1 MSKEQMVKYFT
12 HIDLL
17 ESIENELKQMHED
30 DLYLVLDTLLP
41 EGTDIDIAVKEIIEW
56 KNLTN

>member
-1 MSKEQMVKYFT
+1 MSKEQMIKYFT

>member
-41 EGTDIDIAVKEIIEW
+41 EGTDIHIAVKEIIEW

>member
-1 MSKEQMVKYFT
+1 MVKYFT

-41 EGTDIDIAVKEIIEW
+41 EGTDIHIAVKEIIEW

>member
-17 ESIENELKQMHED
+17 ESIENELKQMHQD

>member
-1 MSKEQMVKYFT
+1 MVKYFT